1 MPATGGATEA
11 QAQDTQAQE
20 ATEAAIVFSKG
31 TRFKAE
37 ATIPSD
43 SESSDLTLTFSI
55 ATQVSDPANNIT
67 PKEIADLLNDL
78 ATSRGRPRSPSTAP
92 LFLRHP
98 RPGPAHL
105 SHPRRIPA
113 EQLAPRGFSLSAE
126 RPP

>member
-78 ATSRGRPRSPSTAP
+78 ATSRGRPPATFYGTPVPTAPPPRPRSPES
-92 LFLRHP
+92 
-98 RPGPAHL
+98 
-105 SHPRRIPA
+105 PRRIPA